1 MRALVNSKTE
11 SWDVWTLASLVVRHN
26 QICHSIKLNCS
37 APGPWELGCLGR
49 IRMHEVLCS
58 ACTEYMHV
66 DPHLSVFQ
74 IRTQL
79 TQVDLKRVGS
89 QRLPACA
96 LGERARETFWHST
109 SRTGDLPKW
118 KRKACQREAPN
129 SKPGSWAVV
138 GKGGWLKIRGDGG
151 LMMINVGCLSASLQN
166 LPLGTTYRVVV
177 SHSSSQ
183 QARQPV
189 CMSACPPSQTAAPRP
204 ASARSRWVTATVPR
218 PHEPE
223 GCRRCGSGQ
232 LPAARQKQR
241 CGIVTGEGRPLSGP
255 SRIV

>member
-138 GKGGWLKIRGDGG
+138 GKGGWSKIRGDGG

-166 LPLGTTYRVVV
+166 LPLGTTYFVVV

-189 CMSACPPSQTAAPRP
+189 CMSACPPSQTAHRAQRALGADGSPPLCHARMNRRDVDDVVVDNSRP
-204 ASARSRWVTATVPR
+204 
-218 PHEPE
+218 
-223 GCRRCGSGQ
+223 
-232 LPAARQKQR
+232 PAKNSD
-241 CGIVTGEGRPLSGP
+241 VES
-255 SRIV
+255 